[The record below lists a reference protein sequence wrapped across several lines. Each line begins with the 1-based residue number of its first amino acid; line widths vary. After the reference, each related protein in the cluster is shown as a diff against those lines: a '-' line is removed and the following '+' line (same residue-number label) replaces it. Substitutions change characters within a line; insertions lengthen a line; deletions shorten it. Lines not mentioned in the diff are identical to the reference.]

1 MLLSATSNE
10 VAAEGTV
17 TAVAQDSK
25 TYKATFSGSAFSDAA
40 ANDTKAVVV
49 SATDVKITKHRNNWY
64 KRPIFCF
71 CIQIQT

>member
-1 MLLSATSNE
+1 MQVQQ

-40 ANDTKAVVV
+40 ANDSKAVVV
-49 SATDVKITKHRNNWY
+49 SATDASNHQTQEQLVLETKVLLLSTNSD
-64 KRPIFCF
+64 
-71 CIQIQT
+71 